1 MNALTNFFEWPS
13 GMIELGK
20 DIYAYVQSKGIA
32 GYSNAGLIV
41 GPEYCV
47 VVDTLGTN
55 SMQEGF
61 VAAIKKVTDKPVG
74 LVLITH
80 HHVDH
85 ILGTHR
91 FMPARIVCHRAC
103 RAQILAGG
111 GQDIVRNWGIK
122 RPHFAADLHNIQVI
136 VPDITFEDRISV
148 HLGDRELVFY
158 HPGPAHTYGDAALL
172 LAKEKVLF
180 TGDLFFNRVCPAAHQ
195 GTLRGWANAVREILE
210 LDVDT
215 IVAGHGPIAGKA
227 ELREMLRYLELIQA
241 GARAGFD
248 RGWSAK
254 QTADEMDVGDF
265 RRWGDSD
272 ERLVEVVERAFLNY
286 RAGVA

>member
-1 MNALTNFFEWPS
+1 MNALSNFFEWPS
-13 GMIELGK
+13 GLIELGE
-20 DIYAYVQSKGIA
+20 DIYAYVQPKGIA

-61 VAAIKKVTDKPVG
+61 VAAIKRVTDKPVG

-111 GQDIVRNWGIK
+111 QSIPYHWGVK
-122 RPHFAADLHNIQVI
+122 RPHFAADLDNIPVI

-158 HPGPAHTYGDAALL
+158 HPGPAHTYGDAAALL
-172 LAKEKVLF
+172 GKEKILF

-195 GTLRGWANAVREILE
+195 GTLDGWAGAVREMLE

-215 IVAGHGPIAGKA
+215 IVPGHGPLAGKA
-227 ELREMLRYLELIQA
+227 ELREMLRYLELIRI
-241 GARAGFD
+241 GARAGFE

-254 QTADEMDVGDF
+254 RTADEMELGEF
-265 RRWGDSD
+265 RRWGDTN
-272 ERLVEVVERAFLNY
+272 ERLVEDVERAFLNY
-286 RAGVA
+286 RAATA

>member
-1 MNALTNFFEWPS
+1 MLFRS
-13 GMIELGK
+13 GK

-47 VVDTLGTN
+47 VIDTLGTN
-55 SMQEGF
+55 SMQQGF
-61 VAAIKKVTDKPVG
+61 LDAIKKVTDKPVG

-85 ILGTHR
+85 ILGTYR

-103 RAQILAGG
+103 RAEIAAGR
-111 GQDIVRNWGIK
+111 DSVVRNWGIK
-122 RPHFAADLHNIQVI
+122 RPHFANDLDNIRVV
-136 VPDITFEDRISV
+136 VPDLTFEDRISV

-158 HPGPAHTYGDAALL
+158 HPGPAHTYGDAAAL
-172 LAKEKVLF
+172 LAGERILF

-195 GTLRGWANAVREILE
+195 GTLKGWANAVREMLE
-210 LDVDT
+210 LEVDT
-215 IVAGHGPIAGKA
+215 IVPGHGPIAGKA
-227 ELREMLRYLELIQA
+227 ELREMLRYLEMIQA
-241 GARAGFD
+241 GARAGYE

-254 QTADEMDVGDF
+254 QTADAMDLGDF
-265 RRWGDSD
+265 RRWGDTD
-272 ERLVEVVERAFLNY
+272 ERLVDDVERAFLNY
-286 RAGVA
+286 REGKE

>member
-1 MNALTNFFEWPS
+1 MNALSSFFEWPS
-13 GMIELGK
+13 GLIEVGK

-47 VVDTLGTN
+47 VIDTLGTN

-61 VAAIKKVTDKPVG
+61 LSAIKSVTDKPVG

-85 ILGTHR
+85 ILGTYR

-111 GQDIVRNWGIK
+111 QEIPRQWGIK
-122 RPHFAADLHNIQVI
+122 RPHFAGDLNGIKVI

-158 HPGPAHTYGDAALL
+158 HPGPAHTYGDAAALL
-172 LAKEKVLF
+172 PKERILF

-195 GTLRGWANAVREILE
+195 GTLDGWVGAVREMLE

-215 IVAGHGPIAGKA
+215 ILPGHGPLAGKA

-241 GARAGFD
+241 GVRIGLE

-254 QTADEMDVGDF
+254 RTADEMELGEF
-265 RRWGDSD
+265 RRWGDTD
-272 ERLVEVVERAFLNY
+272 ERLVDDVERAFTNH
-286 RAGVA
+286 RAASA